1 LKPVLHTLTMN
12 LRQVLPFALLGTT
25 FVFAVIELGLTGH
38 LVSFFSQSNREY
50 RYDPSRNGYTSQR
63 VTIAVPSILAF
74 ILFNSVWT
82 MLASVAA
89 AVVPWIFR
97 SKAATNTALN
107 TIITIGL
114 LGLYSV
120 TMVFWLASFAT
131 MAARLSH
138 TYGTSDYVNAIIAFA
153 VLLWVL
159 FCVLTLAVTL
169 GICGILKFD
178 LPGYRPLGRK
188 ETPSTAPATTPAT
201 APQSTQMDQV

>member
-1 LKPVLHTLTMN
+1 MN
-12 LRQVLPFALLGTT
+12 LPQVLPFALLGTT

-89 AVVPWIFR
+89 GIVPWIFR

-153 VLLWVL
+153 VLLWFVVS
-159 FCVLTLAVTL
+159 FRVPHIIQRHRVLTIYFNQGSFLRLDTRRHPRHL
-169 GICGILKFD
+169 RNLEIRSSGL
-178 LPGYRPLGRK
+178 
-188 ETPSTAPATTPAT
+188 
-201 APQSTQMDQV
+201 